1 MTAQGGSGPRLV
13 LVGAGDHGRGTL
25 EIVRARLAAGLDAPG
40 PLGFVDDDAARHGTT
55 VGGLPVLGG
64 VDWLIARAAGGAAEG
79 AAGPPL
85 VALLALSTPQ
95 AKRALAGRLG
105 AAGVRFAS
113 AVHPSA
119 ILGAGTTVGEGAV
132 VGAGVVVAYDTAIG
146 RHATINL
153 NATVG
158 HDCVVGDYATIAPGV
173 NVTGRVTLGEGV
185 LIQTNATVVPGLALG
200 AWARIG
206 PGAVV
211 LKDVPPG
218 EFWFGNPAR
227 RMPEPG

>member
-1 MTAQGGSGPRLV
+1 MTAQGRSGPRLV

-25 EIVRARLAAGLDAPG
+25 EIVRARLAAGLDAPE
-40 PLGFVDDDAARHGTT
+40 PLGFVDDDVARHGAT

-64 VDWLIARAAGGAAEG
+64 LAWLTARVAEG
-79 AAGPPL
+79 AGEAPL

-95 AKRALAGRLG
+95 ATRALAERLG
-105 AAGVRFAS
+105 GAGVRFAT
-113 AVHPSA
+113 ALHPSV
-119 ILGAGTTVGEGAV
+119 ILGAGTTVGDGAV
-132 VGAGVVVAYDTAIG
+132 IGAGVVVAYDTAIG

-158 HDCVVGDYATIAPGV
+158 HDCLVGDCATIAPGV
-173 NVTGRVTLGEGV
+173 NIAGRVTLGEGV
-185 LIQTNATVVPGLALG
+185 LIQTNATVVPGLTLG

-218 EFWFGNPAR
+218 ELWFGNPAR
-227 RMPEPG
+227 RMPELG

>member
-1 MTAQGGSGPRLV
+1 MTTAGRGAERLV

-25 EIVRARLAAGLDAPG
+25 EIVRARAAAGLDAPE
-40 PLGFVDDDAARHGTT
+40 PLGFVDDDPARHGAT

-64 VDWLIARAAGGAAEG
+64 VDWLIAHAAGSASE
-79 AAGPPL
+79 PPL
-85 VALLALSTPQ
+85 VALLALSTPTS
-95 AKRALAGRLG
+95 KRALAARLG
-105 AAGVRFAS
+105 EAGVRFAS
-113 AVHPSA
+113 AVHPA
-119 ILGAGTTVGEGAV
+119 ALLGTGTTVGEGAV
-132 VGAGVVVAYDTAIG
+132 IGAGVVVAYDTAIG

-158 HDCVVGDYATIAPGV
+158 HDCLLGDYATIAPGV
-173 NVTGRVTLGEGV
+173 NITGRVTLGEGV
-185 LIQTNATVVPGLALG
+185 LIQTNATIVPGLTLG

-218 EFWFGNPAR
+218 ESWFGNPAR
-227 RMPEPG
+227 RMPELG

>member
-1 MTAQGGSGPRLV
+1 MTEQVQRAERLV
-13 LVGAGDHGRGTL
+13 FVGAGDHGRGTL
-25 EIVRARLAAGLDAPG
+25 EIVRARRAAGLDAPE
-40 PLGFVDDDAARHGTT
+40 PLGFVDDDPARHGAT

-64 VDWLIARAAGGAAEG
+64 VDWLIARATAARTGEPGAA
-79 AAGPPL
+79 PL
-85 VALLALSTPQ
+85 IALLALSTPA
-95 AKRALAGRLG
+95 AKRTLAERLA
-105 AAGVRFAS
+105 AAGVPFAS

-119 ILGAGTTVGEGAV
+119 ILGQGTTIGEGAV
-132 VGAGVVVAYDTAIG
+132 VGAGVIVAYDTVIG

-158 HDCVVGDYATIAPGV
+158 HDCLLGDYATIAPGV
-173 NVTGRVTLGEGV
+173 NITGRVTLGEGV
-185 LIQTNATVVPGLALG
+185 LIQTNATVVPGLTLG
-200 AWARIG
+200 AWAKLG

-227 RMPEPG
+227 RMPELG

>member
-1 MTAQGGSGPRLV
+1 MTALGGSGPQLV

-64 VDWLIARAAGGAAEG
+64 IDWLTARAAGGAG
-79 AAGPPL
+79 APPL
-85 VALLALSTPQ
+85 VALLALATPQ
-95 AKRALAGRLG
+95 AKRALAERLG
-105 AAGVRFAS
+105 AAGVRFAT

-119 ILGAGTTVGEGAV
+119 ILGAGTTVAEGAV

-173 NVTGRVTLGEGV
+173 NITGRVTLGEGL

-218 EFWFGNPAR
+218 ELWFGNPAR
-227 RMPEPG
+227 RMPELG

>member
-1 MTAQGGSGPRLV
+1 MTAQGGSGPQLV

-40 PLGFVDDDAARHGTT
+40 PLGFVDDDAARHGTA

-64 VDWLIARAAGGAAEG
+64 VDWLIARAAGGAG
-79 AAGPPL
+79 APPL
-85 VALLALSTPQ
+85 VALLALATPQ
-95 AKRALAGRLG
+95 AKRSLAERLD
-105 AAGVRFAS
+105 AAGVRFAT

-119 ILGAGTTVGEGAV
+119 ILGAGTTVAEGAV

-173 NVTGRVTLGEGV
+173 NITGRVTLGEGL

-227 RMPEPG
+227 RMPELG

>member
-1 MTAQGGSGPRLV
+1 MTGPGTARPRLV

-25 EIVRARLAAGLDAPG
+25 EIVRARLAAGLDAPE
-40 PLGFVDDDAARHGTT
+40 PWGFVDDDASRHGAT
-55 VGGLPVLGG
+55 VGGLPVFGG
-64 VDWLIARAAGGAAEG
+64 ADWLIARAAAAAAGGGA
-79 AAGPPL
+79 PP
-85 VALLALSTPQ
+85 VALLALSGPK
-95 AKRALAGRLG
+95 AKRVLDERLR
-105 AAGVRFAS
+105 AAGIAFAT

-158 HDCVVGDYATIAPGV
+158 HDCSLGDYATIAPGV
-173 NVTGRVTLGEGV
+173 NITGRVTLGEGV
-185 LIQTNATVVPGLALG
+185 LIQTNATVVPGLTLG

-211 LKDVPPG
+211 LKDVPAG

-227 RMPEPG
+227 RMPELG

>member
-1 MTAQGGSGPRLV
+1 MTAQGGARARLV

-25 EIVRARLAAGLDAPG
+25 EIVRARLAAGLDAPE
-40 PLGFVDDDAARHGTT
+40 PLGFVDDDAARHGAT
-55 VGGLPVLGG
+55 VGGLPVFGG
-64 VDWLIARAAGGAAEG
+64 SDWLIAEAAAAGSAA
-79 AAGPPL
+79 PL
-85 VALLALSTPQ
+85 LALLALSTPQ
-95 AKRALAGRLG
+95 AKRALDRRLG

-119 ILGAGTTVGEGAV
+119 ILGAGTTVGDGAV

-158 HDCVVGDYATIAPGV
+158 HDCLVGDYATIAPGV

-185 LIQTNATVVPGLALG
+185 LIQTNATVVPGLTLG

-211 LKDVPPG
+211 LKEVPPG

-227 RMPEPG
+227 RMPELG